1 MADLEDKTVQ
11 DLTRAINENILALK
25 KTNKEDL
32 VQQKYYKKVISDNIS
47 VLRELQKAQA
57 TLIEEGKGN
66 AKAYESITKKL
77 VAAELELDLYNAEI
91 EKAIALEKKR
101 QKAVQEGIK
110 TLAGL
115 GDAQTKGTEKIA
127 YFTKAFEDMP
137 FLSGLSK
144 LAGSLDYN
152 IDSYRQLAAGGAD
165 FGKSL
170 IGMRE
175 AARTAQL
182 GLEDFKK
189 LITNNQPTLAGL
201 YGTVNKGVDGLAR
214 MSEILRRPNSGLYEL
229 GVTTEDLLKY
239 QGTYLERQMMQG
251 RRDFLNNELAAKQTT
266 AYVKELN
273 VLSRL
278 TGVQN
283 EELDKQVKRQQ
294 QDGVFQAYLSSLGEE
309 ESRKTQTLIGALSAV
324 NPALGE
330 TAKNLLATGVPL
342 DDLGQELTA
351 LAPGFQDAILAFK
364 QTGDLTGTMVAL
376 RDSGKEFNERFKGT
390 SGAATLLAGG
400 LSNASNAVLTLG
412 NLSMDTATAQEEL
425 RKKADPLTKQLAEF
439 ENATKRLKS
448 AFESIQTSFL
458 NTLGPTLSKL
468 VGGTTD
474 GFTKVANSIQE
485 FTTKFPATA
494 AALYTTA
501 MIGVA
506 SANYARDVSVVATG
520 TMIANGKLGF
530 GQLLSTIGNLTKGLG
545 RWLPAIAAT
554 IEVGQGIMEANSD
567 DPTTSKRGKARLGGA
582 AAGAAAGAAIGSVIP
597 GIGTA
602 VGALIGAGLGGYAG
616 GSAMDSR
623 ALGGDLT
630 TGRPT
635 LVGERGPELIL
646 PKSSGTVAPLMMSKT
661 SAGAEITPVTGADAK
676 MGQINSLVNTLN
688 STLGSVNETMDKTEK
703 HLNKLVRIA
712 ELQLDKT
719 SEVKNS
725 IAQLDY
731 AIVK

>member
-11 DLTRAINENILALK
+11 DLTKAINENILALK

-47 VLRELQKAQA
+47 ALRDLQRAQA
-57 TLIEEGKGN
+57 ELIKEGKGN
-66 AKAYESITKKL
+66 AGAYEKITKQL
-77 VAAELELDLYNAEI
+77 VAAETELELYNAAV

-101 QKAVQEGIK
+101 QKAVETGVK

-115 GDAQTKGTEKIA
+115 GDAQTKGTEKFA
-127 YFTKAFEDMP
+127 YFTQAFEDSP
-137 FLSGLSK
+137 FLSNLHK
-144 LAGSLDYN
+144 LAGSLDY
-152 IDSYRQLAAGGAD
+152 SLEGYRQLAAGGAD

-189 LITNNQPTLAGL
+189 LIMDNQPTLAGL
-201 YGTVNKGVDGLAR
+201 YGTVNRGVDGLAR
-214 MSEILRRPNSGLYEL
+214 MSEILRRPTSGLYEL

-239 QGTYLERQMMQG
+239 QGTYLERQLIQG
-251 RRDFLNNELAAKQTT
+251 RRDFLNNDMAAKQTT
-266 AYVKELN
+266 AYIKELN

-278 TGVQN
+278 TGIQN

-294 QDGVFQAYLSSLGEE
+294 QDGVFQAYLSSLSEE
-309 ESRKTQTLIGALSAV
+309 ESRKTQTLIAALTEV
-324 NPALGE
+324 DGPLGE

-342 DDLGQELTA
+342 DDLGEKLTA

-364 QTGDLTGTMVAL
+364 ESGDLTGTLVAL
-376 RDSGKEFNERFKGT
+376 RDSGKSFNDRFKGT
-390 SGAATLLAGG
+390 SGAATLLAGD
-400 LSNASNAVLTLG
+400 LSGASNAVLKLG
-412 NLSMDTATAQEEL
+412 NLSLNTAAAQEEL

-439 ENATKRLKS
+439 ENSTKRLKS

-468 VGGTTD
+468 VGGTSD
-474 GFTKVANSIQE
+474 GFTKVADKIAG
-485 FTTKFPATA
+485 FTTKFPEAA
-494 AALYTTA
+494 AALYTGA
-501 MIGVA
+501 MLAV
-506 SANYARDVSVVATG
+506 SAINYGRDVSVVATG

-530 GQLLSTIGNLTKGLG
+530 GQLFSSIGTLTKGFFRL
-545 RWLPAIAAT
+545 LPAIGAT
-554 IEVGQGIMEANSD
+554 IEVGQGIIEANSD
-567 DPTTSKRGKARLGGA
+567 DPATSKKGYARLGGA

-597 GIGTA
+597 GIGTV
-602 VGALIGAGLGGYAG
+602 VGGLIGAGLGGYYG
-616 GSAMDSR
+616 GSVMDSR
-623 ALGGDLT
+623 AFGGDLT

-661 SAGAEITPVTGADAK
+661 SAGAEITTASTGDAK
-676 MGQINSLVNTLN
+676 MSQINSLVNTLN
-688 STLGSVNETMDKTEK
+688 STMGSVNETIDRSEK
-703 HLNKLVRIA
+703 HLNKLVQLA
-712 ELQLDKT
+712 QMQLDKT

>member
-25 KTNKEDL
+25 KTNRADIE
-32 VQQKYYKKVISDNIS
+32 QQKYYKKVLSDNIAA
-47 VLRELQKAQA
+47 LRKLQNEADANSDTYKDL
-57 TLIEEGKGN
+57 TR
-66 AKAYESITKKL
+66 KL
-77 VAAELELDLYNAEI
+77 VAAEVQLDEYNTEV
-91 EKAIALEKKR
+91 EKAIAMEKRR

-115 GDAQTKGTEKIA
+115 GDAQAKGTEKFA
-127 YFTKAFEDMP
+127 YFTKAFDDLP

-175 AARTAQL
+175 AARSAQL

-201 YGTVNKGVDGLAR
+201 YGTVNRGVDGLAR
-214 MSEILRRPNSGLYEL
+214 MSEILRRPTSGLYEL

-239 QGTYLERQMMQG
+239 QGTYLERQLIQG
-251 RRDFLNNELAAKQTT
+251 RRDFLNNEMAAKQTT
-266 AYVKELN
+266 AYIKELN

-278 TGVQN
+278 TGIQN

-309 ESRKTQTLIGALSAV
+309 ESRKTQTLIAALSAV

-364 QTGDLTGTMVAL
+364 ESGDLTGTLVAL

-412 NLSMDTATAQEEL
+412 NLSMNTAAAQEEL
-425 RKKADPLTKQLAEF
+425 RKKADPLTKSLAEF
-439 ENATKRLKS
+439 ENSTKRLKS

-474 GFTKVANSIQE
+474 GFTKVADSIKG
-485 FTTKFPATA
+485 FTTEFPAISATLYTA
-494 AALYTTA
+494 AMVGA
-501 MIGVA
+501 A
-506 SANYARDVSVVATG
+506 SANYARDVSVVYTG
-520 TMIANGKLGF
+520 TMMANAKLGF
-530 GQLLSTIGNLTKGLG
+530 GQLMATTGNIFKMMG
-545 RWLPAIAAT
+545 RLLPAVGAG
-554 IEVGQGIMEANSD
+554 IEVVQGVTEVSSD
-567 DPTTSKRGKARLGGA
+567 DADTSKRGKARLGGV
-582 AAGAAAGAAIGSVIP
+582 AAGATAGAMIGSVIP
-597 GIGTA
+597 GIGTIL
-602 VGALIGAGLGGYAG
+602 GGLIGAGLGGYFAG
-616 GSAMDSR
+616 GMVDSR

-661 SAGAEITPVTGADAK
+661 SAGAEIAPVTGADAK

-688 STLGSVNETMDKTEK
+688 STMGAVNETIDKSEK
-703 HLNKLVRIA
+703 HLNKLVQIA
-712 ELQLDKT
+712 QMQLDKT

>member
-32 VQQKYYKKVISDNIS
+32 VQQKYYKKVISDNIKA
-47 VLRELQKAQA
+47 LRELEDAQA
-57 TLIEEGKGN
+57 DLIKEGKGN
-66 AKAYESITKKL
+66 AAAYESLTKKL
-77 VAAELELDLYNAEI
+77 VAAETELELYNAEV
-91 EKAIALEKKR
+91 EKAIALEKR
-101 QKAVQEGIK
+101 RRKAMEEGIK
-110 TLAGL
+110 TLVGL
-115 GDAQTKGTEKIA
+115 GDAQTKGTEKLA
-127 YFTKAFEDMP
+127 YFTKSFEDLP
-137 FLSGLSK
+137 FLSNLSK

-182 GLEDFKK
+182 GLDDFKK
-189 LITNNQPTLAGL
+189 LITSNQPALAGL
-201 YGTVNKGVDGLAR
+201 YGTVNRGVDGLAR
-214 MSEILRRPNSGLYEL
+214 MSEILRRPTSGLYEL
-229 GVTTEDLLKY
+229 GVNTEDLLKY
-239 QGTYLERQMMQG
+239 QGTYLNRQLIQG
-251 RRDFLNNELAAKQTT
+251 RRDFLNGEMAAKQTT
-266 AYVKELN
+266 AYIKELN

-278 TGVQN
+278 TGIQN
-283 EELDKQVKRQQ
+283 EELDKQVKRNQ
-294 QDGVFQAYLSSLGEE
+294 QDGVFQSYLRGLSEDE
-309 ESRKTQTLIGALSAV
+309 ARKTENLIGALSAV

-351 LAPGFQDAILAFK
+351 LAPGFQEAILAFK
-364 QTGDLTGTMVAL
+364 QSGDLAGTLVAL

-390 SGAATLLAGG
+390 GGAATLLAGG
-400 LSNASNAVLTLG
+400 LSNASNAVLLLG
-412 NLSMDTATAQEEL
+412 NMSLNTAAAQAEL
-425 RKKADPLTKQLAEF
+425 NKKADPLTKQLAEF

-448 AFESIQTSFL
+448 AFEGIQTSFL
-458 NTLGPTLSKL
+458 STLGPTLSKL
-468 VGGTTD
+468 IGGANNSFTD
-474 GFTKVANSIQE
+474 IARNIQE
-485 FTTKFPATA
+485 FTTKFPATS
-494 AALYTTA
+494 AALYTAA
-501 MIGVA
+501 MAAHAAVSFG
-506 SANYARDVSVVATG
+506 RDVTVVATG
-520 TMIANGKLGF
+520 TMLANGKLGF
-530 GQLLSTIGNLTKGLG
+530 GQLFSSIGTLTKGFG
-545 RWLPAIAAT
+545 RLLPVIGAT
-554 IEVGQGIMEANSD
+554 VEVGTGIMEARGD
-567 DPTTSKRGKARLGGA
+567 DPATKKQGYARLGGA

-597 GIGTA
+597 GLGTA
-602 VGALIGAGLGGYAG
+602 VGALIGAGLGGWAG

-623 ALGGDLT
+623 ATGGDLT

-661 SAGAEITPVTGADAK
+661 AAGTEITSATGGDAK
-676 MGQINSLVNTLN
+676 MGQINTLVNTLN

-712 ELQLDKT
+712 EMQLDKT
-719 SEVKNS
+719 SEMKNS

>member
-25 KTNKEDL
+25 KTNRADIE
-32 VQQKYYKKVISDNIS
+32 QQKYYKKVLSDNIAA
-47 VLRELQKAQA
+47 LRKLQNEADANSDTYKDL
-57 TLIEEGKGN
+57 TR
-66 AKAYESITKKL
+66 KL
-77 VAAELELDLYNAEI
+77 VAAEVQLDEYNTEV
-91 EKAIALEKKR
+91 EKAIAMEKRR

-115 GDAQTKGTEKIA
+115 GDAQAKGTEKFA
-127 YFTKAFEDMP
+127 YFTKAFDDLP

-152 IDSYRQLAAGGAD
+152 IDGYRQLAAGGAD

-175 AARTAQL
+175 AARSAQL

-201 YGTVNKGVDGLAR
+201 YGTVNRGVDGLAR
-214 MSEILRRPNSGLYEL
+214 MSEILRRPTSGLYEL

-239 QGTYLERQMMQG
+239 QGTYLERQLIQG
-251 RRDFLNNELAAKQTT
+251 RRDFLNNEMAAKQTT
-266 AYVKELN
+266 AYIKELN

-278 TGVQN
+278 TGIQN

-309 ESRKTQTLIGALSAV
+309 ESRKTQTLIAALSAV

-364 QTGDLTGTMVAL
+364 ESGDLTGTLVAL

-412 NLSMDTATAQEEL
+412 NLSMNTAAAQEEL
-425 RKKADPLTKQLAEF
+425 RKKADPLTKSLAEF
-439 ENATKRLKS
+439 ENSTKRLKS

-474 GFTKVANSIQE
+474 GFTKVADSIKG
-485 FTTKFPATA
+485 FTTEFPAISATLYTA
-494 AALYTTA
+494 AMVGA
-501 MIGVA
+501 A
-506 SANYARDVSVVATG
+506 SANYARDVSVVYTG
-520 TMIANGKLGF
+520 TMMANAKLGF
-530 GQLLSTIGNLTKGLG
+530 GQLMATTGNIFKMMG
-545 RWLPAIAAT
+545 RLLPAVGAG
-554 IEVGQGIMEANSD
+554 IEVVQGVTEISSD
-567 DPTTSKRGKARLGGA
+567 DADTSKRGKARLGGV
-582 AAGAAAGAAIGSVIP
+582 AAGATAGAMIGSVIP
-597 GIGTA
+597 GIGTIL
-602 VGALIGAGLGGYAG
+602 GGLIGAGLGGYFAG
-616 GSAMDSR
+616 GMVDSR

-661 SAGAEITPVTGADAK
+661 SAGAEIAPVTGADAK

-688 STLGSVNETMDKTEK
+688 STMGAVNETIDKSEK
-703 HLNKLVRIA
+703 HLNKLVQIA
-712 ELQLDKT
+712 QMQLDKT

>member
-25 KTNKEDL
+25 KTNRADIE
-32 VQQKYYKKVISDNIS
+32 QQKYYKKVLSDNITA
-47 VLRELQKAQA
+47 LRKLQNEADANSDTYKDL
-57 TLIEEGKGN
+57 TR
-66 AKAYESITKKL
+66 KL
-77 VAAELELDLYNAEI
+77 VAAEVQLDEYNTEV
-91 EKAIALEKKR
+91 EKAIAMEKRR

-115 GDAQTKGTEKIA
+115 GDAQAKGTEKFA
-127 YFTKAFEDMP
+127 YFTKAFDDLP

-175 AARTAQL
+175 AARSAQL

-201 YGTVNKGVDGLAR
+201 YGTVNRGVDGLAR
-214 MSEILRRPNSGLYEL
+214 MSEILRRPTSGLYEL

-239 QGTYLERQMMQG
+239 QGTYLERQLIQG
-251 RRDFLNNELAAKQTT
+251 RRDFLNNEMAAKQTT
-266 AYVKELN
+266 AYIKELN

-278 TGVQN
+278 TGIQN

-309 ESRKTQTLIGALSAV
+309 ESRKTQTLIAALSAV

-364 QTGDLTGTMVAL
+364 ESGDLTGTLVAL
-376 RDSGKEFNERFKGT
+376 RDSGKEFNDRFKGT

-412 NLSMDTATAQEEL
+412 NLSMNTAAAQEEL

-439 ENATKRLKS
+439 ENSTKRLKS

-474 GFTKVANSIQE
+474 GFTKVADRIKA
-485 FTTKFPATA
+485 FTTEFPAASATLYTA
-494 AALYTTA
+494 AMVGA
-501 MIGVA
+501 A
-506 SANYARDVSVVATG
+506 SANYLRDVSVVYHG
-520 TMIANGKLGF
+520 TMMANAKMGF
-530 GQLLSTIGNLTKGLG
+530 GQLMATTGNIFKMMG
-545 RWLPAIAAT
+545 RLLPAVGAG
-554 IEVGQGIMEANSD
+554 IEVVQGVTEISSD
-567 DPTTSKRGKARLGGA
+567 DADTSKRGKARLGGV
-582 AAGAAAGAAIGSVIP
+582 AAGATAGAMIGSVIP
-597 GIGTA
+597 GIGTIL
-602 VGALIGAGLGGYAG
+602 GGLIGAGLGGYFAG
-616 GSAMDSR
+616 GMVDSR

-661 SAGAEITPVTGADAK
+661 SAGAEIAPVTGADAK

-688 STLGSVNETMDKTEK
+688 STMGAVNETIDKSEK
-703 HLNKLVRIA
+703 HLNKLVQIA
-712 ELQLDKT
+712 QMQLDKT

>member
-1 MADLEDKTVQ
+1 MADLEDRTVQ

-25 KTNKEDL
+25 KTSRADL
-32 VQQKYYKKVISDNIS
+32 ESQKYYRRVIRDNITA
-47 VLRELQKAQA
+47 LEKQRTA
-57 TLIEEGKGN
+57 LIAEGKSV
-66 AKAYESITKKL
+66 EDLTKKII
-77 VAAELELDLYNAEI
+77 AAESQLEDYNKEI
-91 EKAIALEKKR
+91 EKTIAAEKRRREAI
-101 QKAVQEGIK
+101 KAGIK
-110 TLAGL
+110 TLTGL
-115 GDAQTKGTEKIA
+115 GDAQQKGTEKFA
-127 YFTKAFEDMP
+127 YFTKAFDDLP

-152 IDSYRQLAAGGAD
+152 IEGYRQLAAGGAD

-170 IGMRE
+170 INMRE

-189 LITNNQPTLAGL
+189 LIMDNQPTLAGL
-201 YGTVNKGVDGLAR
+201 YGTVNRGVDGLAR
-214 MSEILRRPNSGLYEL
+214 MSEILRRPTSGLYEL
-229 GVTTEDLLKY
+229 GVTTEQLLNY
-239 QGTYLERQMMQG
+239 QSTYLERQLIQG
-251 RRDFLNNELAAKQTT
+251 RKDFLNGEMAARQTT
-266 AYVKELN
+266 AYIKELN

-294 QDGVFQAYLSSLGEE
+294 ADGVFQAYLRGLDQDEG
-309 ESRKTQTLIGALSAV
+309 RKTQSLIAALSAV

-351 LAPGFQDAILAFK
+351 LAPGFQEAILAFK
-364 QTGDLTGTMVAL
+364 QSGDLTGTLVAL

-390 SGAATLLAGG
+390 SGAATLFAGG
-400 LSNASNAVLTLG
+400 LSNAANSVSLLG
-412 NLSMDTATAQEEL
+412 NMTMDTAAAQSEL
-425 RKKADPLTKQLAEF
+425 LKTADPLTKRLAEF

-474 GFTKVANSIQE
+474 GFTTVANSIRD

-494 AALYTTA
+494 ATLYTTA
-501 MIGVA
+501 MVGA
-506 SANYARDVSVVATG
+506 ATLNYARDVSVVATG
-520 TMIANGKLGF
+520 TMIANGKLGLSS
-530 GQLLSTIGNLTKGLG
+530 LLATTGNLLKGFM
-545 RWLPAIAAT
+545 RVLPVVAAGV
-554 IEVGQGIMEANSD
+554 EVAQGAVEVSSD
-567 DPTTSKRGKARLGGA
+567 DPNTSKRGKARLGGV
-582 AAGAAAGAAIGSVIP
+582 AAGATAGAMIGSVIP
-597 GIGTA
+597 GLGTIL
-602 VGALIGAGLGGYAG
+602 GGLIGASLGGYFAG
-616 GSAMDSR
+616 NAMDSR
-623 ALGGDLT
+623 AFGGDLNV
-630 TGRPT
+630 GRPT

-646 PKSSGTVAPLMMSKT
+646 PKSSGTVAPLMMTKT
-661 SAGAEITPVTGADAK
+661 SAGAEITTASPGDAK
-676 MGQINSLVNTLN
+676 MTQINSLVTSLN
-688 STLGSVNETMDKTEK
+688 STMGSVNETIDRSEK
-703 HLNKLVRIA
+703 HLNKLVQLA
-712 ELQLDKT
+712 QMQLDKT